1 MKNKNSF
8 KKYMG
13 RVWYD
18 KSSISFRENVSIM
31 LAENCHAIDLSA
43 IHNVLVGAQSRA
55 KMYENTKRGKNAME
69 MTAYGWNG
77 QQMSR
82 NSHKNNNNFNEL
94 NFTADSIN
102 GFNNLAL
109 YWSHLKSTFRL

>member
-1 MKNKNSF
+1 
-8 KKYMG
+8 
-13 RVWYD
+13 
-18 KSSISFRENVSIM
+18 M

-55 KMYENTKRGKNAME
+55 KMYDNTKRGKNAME

-102 GFNNLAL
+102 RFNNLAL
-109 YWSHLKSTFRL
+109 Y